1 MPADYANRMRR
12 MNFQDHR
19 RDLRDNRY
27 VYAVVSRRVGG
38 LSIGINLNPDKVCNF
53 DCPYCQVDRTVPGGD
68 RAVDVD
74 RMGQELDHLL
84 HLVSKGLIWQTP
96 PFDTTAPAL
105 RRVGDISFAGDGEPT
120 ASAAFDAA
128 VEQVVKLRAA
138 HGLSG
143 VQLSLLTNATLFHR
157 AGVRKGLARFW
168 AHGGEVWAKLDA
180 GTEAFFQLVDGTT
193 LPFERVLLNLA
204 WAASV
209 QPIVIQS
216 MFHSW
221 CGRAPADAEIAAWGE
236 RLRAIIDDGG
246 QIRQVQ
252 VYTVARAPS
261 DARVEA
267 LPLLA
272 LERIANVARSV
283 GLDVSVHGTD

>member
-1 MPADYANRMRR
+1 MRR

-38 LSIGINLNPDKVCNF
+38 LSIGINLNPDKACNF

-68 RAVDVD
+68 RAVDVAA
-74 RMGQELDHLL
+74 MGQELDHLL
-84 HLVSKGLIWQTP
+84 RLISDGLLWQTP

-105 RRVGDISFAGDGEPT
+105 RHVGDISFAGDGEPT

-128 VEQVVKLRAA
+128 VKRVVELRAD
-138 HGLSG
+138 HGLAG
-143 VQLSLLTNATLFHR
+143 VRLSLLTNATLFHR
-157 AGVRKGLARFW
+157 AGVRRGLARFW
-168 AHGGEVWAKLDA
+168 DHGGEVWAKLDA
-180 GTEAFFQLVDGTT
+180 GTEAFLQIVDGTT
-193 LPFERVLLNLA
+193 LPFERVLRNLA

-209 QPIVIQS
+209 QAIVIQS
-216 MFHSW
+216 MFHAW
-221 CGRAPADAEIAAWGE
+221 CGRGPSEAEIAAWGG
-236 RLRAIIDDGG
+236 RLRAIIDGGG

-261 DARVEA
+261 DPRVEA
-267 LPLLA
+267 LPLSD
-272 LERIANVARSV
+272 LERIANVARDV
-283 GLDVSVHGTD
+283 GLDVSVHGSS